1 VLELAERIASD
12 KEYQALISQVAP
24 GHHDALVTGV
34 GGSARHLY
42 YAALL
47 MHKRKQNPHASL
59 FIVTHTAGQAEAIW
73 DDLRELMPDVPVLL
87 FPERERSLID
97 MVAHSSEVIGERI
110 RVLEHLAA
118 VPDAGAVVI
127 CTLAS
132 ALQPM
137 MTKSMFHASSL
148 TLTVGIDTEMSDVIQ
163 RLIHAG
169 YERVDLVE
177 GKGQLSVRGGIMDVF
192 PVAADEPL
200 RIEWFDTV
208 VDSIRTFD
216 ITSQRSL
223 EKRTSA
229 NVGPASDFLLPR
241 KVMTDTSESLAK
253 HLESRLRTITELE
266 VKERLQ
272 TIVGEDVRKF
282 GQAIPFYGQI
292 RYTQLY
298 VQHVS
303 TLLDYCDSATTVC
316 IDEPTRVMERQ
327 KGLEREY
334 AEWVSSALMHGEMLS
349 GTEADLP
356 YSVLWDSTRF
366 GRIQFSVFAR
376 PTGGHRYEAMLGVTA
391 KTMQNF
397 HGQMNLLKSE
407 MTRWERSG
415 TQVVLFAATAERAER
430 LQRVLGDYR
439 ISADRVDRLMP
450 GGKRPVIMISNL
462 SSGFELPMLHL
473 AVIVETEVFT
483 ARKKNRRFRAEMS
496 DAERIKSY
504 QDLKPG
510 DYVVHMNHGI
520 GKYHGIRT
528 LEIDGRHKDYLH
540 LQYKGN
546 DSLYVPV
553 EQIDQV
559 QRYIGSEDKEPKL
572 YNLGGGEWS
581 RVKQK
586 VTKTVRDIAEDL
598 VKLYAAREATSGH
611 AFAPDTPWQK
621 DFETMFPYDETPD
634 QLRAISDIKR
644 DMERGRPMDRLLCGD
659 VGYGK
664 TEVAIRAAFKAVMD
678 GKQVAIL
685 VPTTVLAQQ
694 HFETFKERFSGF
706 PVNIQVLSRFRSKTE
721 AAACIKGLQDG
732 SVDVVIGTHR
742 LLQKSVQFHNVG
754 LLIIDEE
761 QRFGVTHKERLKQMK
776 TNVDC
781 LTLTATPIPRTLH
794 MSMLGV
800 RDLSVIETPPENRFP
815 VQTYV
820 VEFHEGLVREAL
832 ERELNRGGQVYV
844 LYNQVQ
850 SIRTMADRILRLVP
864 EARIAVAHGQ
874 MGEDELERVML
885 DFLEGDIDILVTTT
899 IIETGLDIPNVNTL
913 IVNDADRLGLSQL
926 YQLRGRVG
934 RSNRIAYAY
943 FTYQKDK
950 VLTEVAEKRLQ
961 AIKEFTELGSGF
973 KIAMRD
979 LSIRGAGN
987 LLGAEQHGFMNAV
1000 GFDMYSEMLSQ
1011 AVRDI
1016 RGEKQEEVPEPSIDL
1031 AVEAYLPDTYI
1042 PDTAQKIAIYKKF
1055 KYVKSLSLADDL
1067 EEEVEDRFGELPDS
1081 VRNLLDITR
1090 IKSLAMRCGIDA
1102 VLQQGSETSFRFPPA
1117 SYVPIEYAKVISAAM
1132 KHGGQPMK
1140 RPNGTFFVSFR
1151 TRGFSDA
1158 ELLKKLMAFLTEY
1171 TKSLQDFQEVEQIVQ

>member
-1 VLELAERIASD
+1 MLELVQSIALD
-12 KEYQALISQVAP
+12 KEYQGLVQEVAP
-24 GHHDALVTGV
+24 GRHDALVTGV

-42 YAALL
+42 YAALFVE
-47 MHKRKQNPHASL
+47 KCRAQSHASL
-59 FIVTHTAGQAEAIW
+59 IIATHTAGQAESIW
-73 DDLRELMPDVPVLL
+73 EDLRELLPDTSVLL
-87 FPERERSLID
+87 FPERERTVLE
-97 MVAHSSEVIGERI
+97 MVAHSLDVTGERI
-110 RVLEHLAA
+110 RVLQQLEGASKNTVVVGTVAA
-118 VPDAGAVVI
+118 
-127 CTLAS
+127 L
-132 ALQPM
+132 LQPL
-137 MTKSMFHASSL
+137 MTKSTFQSILANL
-148 TLTVGIDTEMSDVIQ
+148 AVGTSVAMDNLIQ
-163 RLIHAG
+163 KLVQGG

-177 GKGQLSVRGGIMDVF
+177 SKAQFAVRGGILDVY
-192 PVAADEPL
+192 PVGLDEPL
-200 RIEWFDTV
+200 RLEWFDTEI
-208 VDSIRTFD
+208 DSIRTFD
-216 ITSQRSL
+216 VASQRSL
-223 EKRTSA
+223 EKLQSA
-229 NVGPASDFLLPR
+229 QVGPAMDLLLPPASMAE
-241 KVMTDTSESLAK
+241 VADVLSK
-253 HLESRLRTITELE
+253 HLASRLRTITDLE
-266 VKERLQ
+266 MKDRLQ
-272 TIVGEDVRKF
+272 TIVGEDIRKF
-282 GQAIPFYGQI
+282 REALPFFGQT
-292 RYTQLY
+292 RYTQLF
-298 VQHVS
+298 QKQTS
-303 TLLDYCDSATTVC
+303 TLLDYCDHATTLC
-316 IDEPTRVMERQ
+316 IDEPTRVLERQ

-334 AEWVSSALMHGEMLS
+334 AEWVSTALMRGEMLS
-349 GTEADLP
+349 GTTTDLP
-356 YSVLWDSTRF
+356 YDILWDSPKF
-366 GRIQFSVFAR
+366 GRVQFSVFAR
-376 PTGGHRYEAMLGVTA
+376 PMAGHRYGRILGVTA

-415 TQVVLFAATAERAER
+415 TQVVLLAATEERAER
-430 LQRVLGDYR
+430 LQRVLTDYR
-439 ISADRVDRLMP
+439 IPADRVARFSP
-450 GGKRPVIMISNL
+450 GGKRPVILVSNL
-462 SSGFELPMLHL
+462 SAGFELPMHHL
-473 AVIVETEVFT
+473 AVIVETEVFST
-483 ARKKNRRFRAEMS
+483 RKKNRRFRAEMS

-504 QDLKPG
+504 QDLRPG
-510 DYVVHMNHGI
+510 DFVVHVNHGI

-559 QRYIGSEDKEPKL
+559 QRYIGAEDKEPKL
-572 YNLGGGEWS
+572 YHLGGGEWA

-586 VTKTVRDIAEDL
+586 VSKTVRDIAEDL
-598 VKLYAAREATSGH
+598 VKLYAAREATPGH

-678 GKQVAIL
+678 GKQVAVL

-694 HFETFKERFSGF
+694 HYETFKERFSGF
-706 PVNIQVLSRFRSKTE
+706 PVQVQVLSRFRSKAE
-721 AAACIKGLQDG
+721 AAACVKGLKDG

-742 LLQKSVQFHNVG
+742 LLQKAIQFQNLG

-820 VEFHEGLVREAL
+820 VEFHEGLIREAL

-850 SIRTMADRILRLVP
+850 SIRTMADRIARLVP
-864 EARIAVAHGQ
+864 EARIEVAHGQ

-987 LLGAEQHGFMNAV
+987 LLGAEQHGFMNSV
-1000 GFDMYSEMLSQ
+1000 GFEMYSEMLSQ

-1016 RGEKQEEVPEPSIDL
+1016 RGEKLKETVEPSIDL
-1031 AVEAYLPDTYI
+1031 AVEAYLPDSYI
-1042 PDTAQKIAIYKKF
+1042 PDTAQKISIYKKF
-1055 KYVKSLSLADDL
+1055 KYVTSLTSADDL
-1067 EEEVEDRFGELPDS
+1067 EEELEDRFGDLPDS
-1081 VRNLLDITR
+1081 VRNLLDVTR
-1090 IKSLAMRCGIDA
+1090 LKSLAIRCGIDSIT
-1102 VLQQGSETSFRFPPA
+1102 QQGAETSLRFSPE
-1117 SYVPIEYAKVISAAM
+1117 STVPIEYSKVIAAAM

-1151 TRGFSDA
+1151 TRGMKEN
-1158 ELLKKLMAFLTEY
+1158 ELLKKLLVFMSEY
-1171 TKSLQDFQEVEQIVQ
+1171 AKTIEDYQEVEQIVQ